1 VGVRVGVGVAVGTRV
16 SVAVGGTRVAEGAVV
31 LVGLGVS
38 VAGSLVGTALGVGGT
53 GVAGWQ
59 ALMKRDK
66 TETIR
71 KNLIIFIDITWGWIS
86 FLASLSPSLL

>member
-1 VGVRVGVGVAVGTRV
+1 VGVAVGARV
-16 SVAVGGTRVAEGAVV
+16 SVAVGGTRVAEGTVV

-66 TETIR
+66 TKTIR

-86 FLASLSPSLL
+86 FLASLSPSMP